1 MMATMAR
8 RERMSSID
16 TAWLRMDSSA
26 NLMMIV
32 GVMMLDGRL
41 DHARVRRT
49 LQARLLA
56 FDRFRQRV
64 VQDAA
69 GAHWVEDEH
78 FDIDLHLRRHKL
90 PKPAGTKEL
99 QEFVAGMASTR
110 LDPAKPLWQMHHVEN
125 CNSGSAIVIRIHHCI
140 ADGIALI
147 GVMLSLTDEDAGA
160 APARVP
166 RKPQRIE
173 DAPAE
178 EPNFLEQIFK
188 PVTAAAMTAMQ
199 ASSSAWGKYVDLVS
213 NPGKAVDY
221 AGLGAGIASELA
233 KLALMPD
240 DSSTR
245 FKGKPGSKKAV
256 AWSEPIR
263 LDEVKAAGKALGCSV
278 NDVLMACAA
287 AALRGYLGEQG
298 DETDGVEVRA
308 LIPVNLRPP
317 GQVQR
322 LGNRFGLVALVLPVG
337 VANPLARLYEVNR
350 LMQELKGSFQAAI
363 TLGILGVVGLCPK
376 PVQKQVLDT
385 LGNKA
390 TAVMTNVPGPQ
401 KPLYFAG
408 KRIAQQMFWVPQSGD
423 IGMGLSILTYDGNVQ
438 IGLITDRKLVPDP
451 ERIAGRFNAEFERL
465 LLAVLMEP
473 WGERRDP
480 EALEAELA
488 ALWR

>member
-1 MMATMAR
+1 MASMAK

-32 GVMMLDGRL
+32 GVMVLDGRL
-41 DHARVRRT
+41 EHARVRRT
-49 LQARLLA
+49 LQARMLTYR
-56 FDRFRQRV
+56 RFRQRV
-64 VQDAA
+64 VEDAS
-69 GAHWVEDEH
+69 GAYWVDDEH
-78 FDIDLHLRRHKL
+78 FHIDVHLRKHKL
-90 PKPAGTKEL
+90 PKPAGTAEL
-99 QEFVAGMASTR
+99 QAFVAGLASEK

-125 CNSGSAIVIRIHHCI
+125 CNGSSAIVIRIHHCI

-147 GVMLSLTDEDAGA
+147 GVMLSMTDESADAP
-160 APARVP
+160 PARVP
-166 RKPQRIE
+166 RATKRVE
-173 DAPAE
+173 EAPAE
-178 EPNFLEQIFK
+178 DANFLEQLFK
-188 PVTAAAMTAMQ
+188 PVTAAAMTAMH
-199 ASSSAWGKYVDLVS
+199 ASSNAWGKYVDLVS

-233 KLALMPD
+233 KLAMMPD
-240 DSSTR
+240 DTPTR

-256 AWSEPIR
+256 AWSEPIP

-287 AALRGYLGEQG
+287 AALRGYLAEQG
-298 DETDGVEVRA
+298 DETEGVEVRA

-317 GQVQR
+317 GQEQK

-337 VANPLARLYEVNR
+337 LANPLARLYEVNR

-408 KRIAQQMFWVPQSGD
+408 RRIAQQMFWVPQSGD

-451 ERIAGRFNAEFERL
+451 ERITGRFAAEFERL

-480 EALEAELA
+480 AALEAELA
-488 ALWR
+488 TLWR